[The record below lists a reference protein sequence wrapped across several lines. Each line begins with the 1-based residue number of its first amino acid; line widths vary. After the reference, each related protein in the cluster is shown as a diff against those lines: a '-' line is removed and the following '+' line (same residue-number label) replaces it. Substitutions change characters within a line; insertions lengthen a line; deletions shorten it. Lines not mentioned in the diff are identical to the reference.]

1 MTGLTPTGCGLDKAE
16 EQRVRTVGAA
26 FEFGVE
32 LAGGEPRV
40 LWQFDDLDEPPIR
53 GQTGRDQPAVRFSS
67 VKRS

>member
-1 MTGLTPTGCGLDKAE
+1 M
-16 EQRVRTVGAA
+16 RTVGAA

-53 GQTGRDQPAVRFSS
+53 GQTGRDQPGGDERIAEVVAEFIAVAVALGNFCFP
-67 VKRS
+67 